1 MDLNETKLDL
11 LREDQ
16 VKGKDRLEIFDKI
29 GETAAITDYAIA
41 LGGYVA
47 SNYFTKGGENRL
59 ECRTGY
65 YWTKTCDGDND
76 ARVVDSDGN
85 SYNYIVNF
93 RSGGIRVALPYS
105 EISKI
110 ASNEVIGKDGVVQLE
125 AGYLPKKNSFK
136 TITKRLRKNL

>member
-65 YWTKTCDGDND
+65 YWTKTCDGYND
-76 ARVVDSDGN
+76 ARVVDYDGSSDHE
-85 SYNYIVNF
+85 YVNNRF
-93 RSGGIRVALPYS
+93 GGIRVALPYS